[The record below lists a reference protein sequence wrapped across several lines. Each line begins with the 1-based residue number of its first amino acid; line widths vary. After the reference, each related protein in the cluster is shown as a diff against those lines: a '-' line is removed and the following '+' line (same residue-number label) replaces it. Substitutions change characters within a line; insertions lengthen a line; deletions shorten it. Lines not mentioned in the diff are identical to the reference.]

1 MNVYGVPKKLLL
13 RLKTVPIRKYR
24 TLDDMAIEK
33 MTTAPYGHMMA
44 IMRCTGKQCAECIT
58 TITENNACPVCES
71 ALAVDELVRGYG
83 TCVCCK
89 SMIRICAVTGGRSI
103 VTAVSQ
109 MLPAFED
116 DPADC
121 I

>member
-13 RLKTVPIRKYR
+13 RLKTVPVGKYR
-24 TLDDMAIEK
+24 TIDDMAIEK
-33 MTTAPYGHMMA
+33 MTTAPYGHMTA
-44 IMRCTGKQCAECIT
+44 IMRCTGRRCAECVI
-58 TITENNACPVCES
+58 TITENNMCPVCES
-71 ALAVDELVRGYG
+71 APAVDNGYG

-89 SMIRICAVTGGRSI
+89 SMIRMCALPNGRSI

>member
-13 RLKTVPIRKYR
+13 RLETVPGRKYR
-24 TLDDMAIEK
+24 AIEDVAIEK
-33 MTTAPYGHMMA
+33 MTTAPYGHMTA
-44 IMRCTGKQCAECIT
+44 IMRCAGPQCTKCTT
-58 TITENNACPVCES
+58 TITENNVCPVCES
-71 ALAVDELVRGYG
+71 AIAVDEFDGGYG
-83 TCVCCK
+83 TCVCCE
-89 SMIRICAVTGGRSI
+89 SMIRICAFADGRSI